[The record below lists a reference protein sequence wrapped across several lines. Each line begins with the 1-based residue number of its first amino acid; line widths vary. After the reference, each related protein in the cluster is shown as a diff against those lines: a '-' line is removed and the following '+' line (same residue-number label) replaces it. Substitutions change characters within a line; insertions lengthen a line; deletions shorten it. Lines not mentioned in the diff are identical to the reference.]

1 MEAASVNIEHSE
13 NDEIDSFSDGG
24 DAGCLSAASLGTEI
38 LFSKIKNQHVCSRE
52 RNIFESKFSSN
63 VSNQTFVKG
72 RVLDLEKMN

>member
-52 RNIFESKFSSN
+52 EIFL
-63 VSNQTFVKG
+63 NQSFLRTFLTKP
-72 RVLDLEKMN
+72 L